1 MYNKIR
7 CEKWYYDL
15 REMSKTENPSGEEIA
30 QTPTAGTKAEE
41 NNMALII
48 NESIDQY
55 VMVLRK
61 LAQKQATTRSLGTCM
76 AFRSGQKYE
85 KCKLV

>member
-7 CEKWYYDL
+7 CQKWYYDL
-15 REMSKTENPSGEEIA
+15 REMSETENPSGECIA
-30 QTPTAGTKAEE
+30 QTPTAGIGAEE
-41 NNMALII
+41 NNKALII

-61 LAQKQATTRSLGTCM
+61 LAQKQATTRSLGTCV
-76 AFRSGQKYE
+76 AFRCGQKYE

>member
-7 CEKWYYDL
+7 CQKWYYDL
-15 REMSKTENPSGEEIA
+15 REMSETENPSGEEIA
-30 QTPTAGTKAEE
+30 QTPTAGTKAEQ

-61 LAQKQATTRSLGTCM
+61 LAQKQATTRSLGTCV
-76 AFRSGQKYE
+76 AFRCGQKYE